1 MQFTYCARWWV
12 WTLRGVFA
20 IVFGLLALVMPGL
33 TLALLILLFGIWAFV
48 DGITHLSLALQA
60 EAVHPWIHGLEG
72 LIGMAVGVIAF
83 FYPMATALAL
93 VYVIAVW
100 AILTGIA
107 RVALSFQ
114 LRDLPSREWLIG
126 LSGVLAVIFGLILV
140 WAPEAGAIAISFWIG
155 IFALVAGLVFV
166 GLSLRMR
173 RLHRLLTDGL

>member
-1 MQFTYCARWWV
+1 
-12 WTLRGVFA
+12 
-20 IVFGLLALVMPGL
+20 
-33 TLALLILLFGIWAFV
+33 
-48 DGITHLSLALQA
+48 
-60 EAVHPWIHGLEG
+60 
-72 LIGMAVGVIAF
+72 MAVGVIAF